1 MTDTASGAR
10 AFPRTNAQHWVGVTA
25 DDIPQGWMDDMVRR
39 LFDVLNRS
47 MIQLESATVPALDA
61 NNADSRKR
69 QAALDDAA
77 KKVRLA
83 NHMQQAL
90 ERLTEME
97 TKRVTTRK
105 SRIEARNYD
114 DARKELIRRI
124 DEALADGA
132 APPDSA
138 GSE

>member
-1 MTDTASGAR
+1 MTTAETGAR
-10 AFPRTNAQHWVGVTA
+10 AFPRTNARHWIGLTA

-47 MIQLESATVPALDA
+47 MIQLESATVPALDES
-61 NNADSRKR
+61 ADDVKKRK
-69 QAALDDAA
+69 AALDDAA
-77 KKVRLA
+77 RKTRLA
-83 NHMQQAL
+83 NQMQTAL
-90 ERLTEME
+90 DRLTEME

-105 SRIEARNYD
+105 TRMEARSYD

-124 DEALADGA
+124 DAALSSDA
-132 APPDSA
+132 ASSDSA